1 MNDTQAVETLLR
13 LGFSVFPVHGVVDGR
28 CTCGESACAHAAK
41 HPFTPRG
48 FKDAVHDLAAYRRL
62 CNGHATLNVAAA
74 TGQIIVVD
82 VDPRSGGDATWGA
95 LVAELGIADAV
106 DKTVQT
112 ITGSGGMHVLFRAPE
127 GVHVRSRSEL
137 LGKGVDVKAEGG
149 YIVVPPSLHIS
160 GGRYEWEAAHHP
172 ADLEIAPIPAVLLE
186 RILSARTTSNS
197 NGNGRFHQEDT
208 IAEGTRNDT
217 LYRTAR
223 SLRAKGLG
231 SDAIRAAVMA
241 ENRTKCQPPLA
252 DSEVEAIVAN
262 ALRQP
267 DAPDFEANGAAEAE
281 AKARPWPVL
290 DSAALH
296 GIAGMFVN
304 LVEPHSEADP
314 AALLIQFL
322 AAVGNRMGR
331 TIYRVAEGS
340 RHHANIYC
348 VVVGKTGVG
357 RKGSSWSQV
366 ARLLRLLPESTPAPT
381 VHTGLSSGEG
391 LIWAVRDKIERLE
404 PVREKGRATGELEYV
419 VVDPGVDDKRLLVL
433 ETEFSS
439 TLRVIER
446 DGNTLS
452 ALVRQA
458 WDSGDLQSLTK
469 NSPAK
474 ATGAHVSIIGHT
486 TDEELLRSLTSTQAA
501 NGFGN
506 RQLWVCAR
514 RSKILP
520 RGGRLRD
527 EDFCALVAAL
537 RNVFTWC
544 QGRPVELSIS
554 DRAWAVWDEVYPT
567 LTSGRPGLLG
577 ALLSRAEAQVLRLAI
592 VYAGLDT
599 SDTLEPVHLQAAL
612 AVWRYAEASVEYIF
626 GDTLGDPDADAILS
640 ALCSAGGYGL
650 SRTDIRDMFVRHL
663 SAARIERALGV
674 LHKANLATV
683 EKVNT
688 GGRPAEVWRIKKAA
702 TKAT

>member
-1 MNDTQAVETLLR
+1 
-13 LGFSVFPVHGVVDGR
+13 
-28 CTCGESACAHAAK
+28 
-41 HPFTPRG
+41 
-48 FKDAVHDLAAYRRL
+48 
-62 CNGHATLNVAAA
+62 
-74 TGQIIVVD
+74 
-82 VDPRSGGDATWGA
+82 
-95 LVAELGIADAV
+95 
-106 DKTVQT
+106 
-112 ITGSGGMHVLFRAPE
+112 
-127 GVHVRSRSEL
+127 
-137 LGKGVDVKAEGG
+137 
-149 YIVVPPSLHIS
+149 
-160 GGRYEWEAAHHP
+160 
-172 ADLEIAPIPAVLLE
+172 
-186 RILSARTTSNS
+186 
-197 NGNGRFHQEDT
+197 
-208 IAEGTRNDT
+208 
-217 LYRTAR
+217 
-223 SLRAKGLG
+223 
-231 SDAIRAAVMA
+231 
-241 ENRTKCQPPLA
+241 
-252 DSEVEAIVAN
+252 
-262 ALRQP
+262 
-267 DAPDFEANGAAEAE
+267 
-281 AKARPWPVL
+281 
-290 DSAALH
+290 
-296 GIAGMFVN
+296 MFVN

-612 AVWRYAEASVEYIF
+612 AVWRCAEASVEYIF
-626 GDTLGDPDADAILS
+626 GDTLGDADADAILS
-640 ALCSAGGYGL
+640 ALCSAGGNGL